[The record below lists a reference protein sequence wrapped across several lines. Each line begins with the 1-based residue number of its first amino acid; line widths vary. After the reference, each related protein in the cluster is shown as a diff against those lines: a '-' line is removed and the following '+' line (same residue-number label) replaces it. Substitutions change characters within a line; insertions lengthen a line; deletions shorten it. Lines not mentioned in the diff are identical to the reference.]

1 MFLLGLN
8 CKGYLQKCTAYS
20 KKDNLKRS
28 FQEVS
33 LMEVISCYE
42 LYSFVLFHLKAVL
55 VIVLVFVSFGFVL
68 AAFASGVRC
77 VGSH

>member
-55 VIVLVFVSFGFVL
+55 VIVLVLPVCDEALVTKNNVEL
-68 AAFASGVRC
+68 KT
-77 VGSH
+77 